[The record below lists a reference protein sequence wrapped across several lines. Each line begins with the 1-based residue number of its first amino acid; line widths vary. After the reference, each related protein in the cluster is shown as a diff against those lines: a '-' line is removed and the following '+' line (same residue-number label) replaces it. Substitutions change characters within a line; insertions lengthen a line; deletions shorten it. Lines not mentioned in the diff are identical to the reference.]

1 MLDPQQKQALRVL
14 RIRIGQMLEKDEYN
28 LKDLEDIL
36 VCLTSL
42 INVDPFTSKFLR
54 WLGEFCRMPEVQEG
68 AREKGGAWAVRGL
81 KAFARIVRGL

>member
-42 INVDPFTSKFLR
+42 ISMDPFTSKFLR
-54 WLGEFCRMPEVQEG
+54 WLGEFCLMPAVQEG
-68 AREKGGAWAVRGL
+68 ARQKGGNWAVRGL

>member
-42 INVDPFTSKFLR
+42 ISVDPFTTKFLK
-54 WLGEFCRMPEVQEG
+54 WLGKFCEMEEILKTAEKYWG
-68 AREKGGAWAVRGL
+68 ARTGL
-81 KAFARIVRGL
+81 KTFARIVRGL

>member
-14 RIRIGQMLEKDEYN
+14 RIRIGQMLERDEYN

-42 INVDPFTSKFLR
+42 ISEDPFTSKFLK
-54 WLGEFCRMPEVQEG
+54 WLGKFCETEEILKTAEKYWG
-68 AREKGGAWAVRGL
+68 ARTGL
-81 KAFARIVRGL
+81 KTFARIVRGL